1 MDNLIVIAVISILLT
16 VSPFISNFS
25 RIPVAVVEIL
35 LGALAV
41 YFGVFEK
48 SLTLEVLAKV
58 GFLYL
63 MFLAGM
69 EVDLKSLLNINKI
82 MLRKVFS
89 YFMTLYFLSFCIF
102 MYFELPLLYLVA
114 LPIVSVGMIMT
125 MVKEYGKKE
134 EWLKTSLLIGIFGEL
149 LSIAALVI
157 LDGVLIHG
165 IGVEFYHAMFVLVA
179 FILVT
184 IGFFRALKIIF
195 WWFPEIKLRIMPF
208 EDSRNQDIRFSM
220 TIFFIMLAMMI
231 YLDLE
236 MALGAFLAGMFIV
249 SFFEHKKELPHKL
262 SAFGFGF
269 MVPIFFIY
277 IGSTLDLN
285 MLFSQELMRKVGFV
299 IMAMIFMHLCS
310 ALIAFY
316 RSMGPKHTLLMSMSN
331 SMPLT
336 FLVAIAT
343 IGFQNQAIGKE
354 DYYVLI
360 TAAMLQALIMMM
372 LIKLGRYVWQQME
385 RKNQILAQKTS

>member
-48 SLTLEVLAKV
+48 SETLEILAEV

-69 EVDLKSLLNINKI
+69 EVDLKSLLNINQS
-82 MLRKVFS
+82 MLKKVFT
-89 YFMTLYFLSFCIF
+89 YFMTLYLLSFCIF

-184 IGFFRALKIIF
+184 IGFFRALKIVF

-285 MLFSQELMRKVGFV
+285 MLFSQDLMRQVGFV
-299 IMAMIFMHLCS
+299 IMAMIFMHMIS

-316 RSMGPKHTLLMSMSN
+316 RTLGPKHTLLMSMSN

-343 IGFQNQAIGKE
+343 IGYQNGAIGKE
-354 DYYVLI
+354 DYYVFI
-360 TAAMLQALIMMM
+360 TAAMLQTLIMMM
-372 LIKLGRYVWQQME
+372 LIKLGRYVWQQIE